1 MAYPKIQCTY
11 NTTLHIKPVPFLF
24 RNIVLAELSS
34 FITPVFFPVTNGPLL
49 SRQVANTTVM
59 YPLQLKLG
67 CLRHTRTPC
76 TPAWS
81 AASQTGRQCV
91 CVCINCNN
99 RDPFSSIQGSG
110 ENIVPSLWPIMAI
123 RRSNIRTVFDK
134 AWPLLQD
141 TINGHLSCLGKI
153 DPFPLDCC
161 LCVHEQRQTQSASI
175 SRAICLWRALQLD
188 NTEFLDDGNYSL
200 QFKNFKLNV
209 PQRHDFGFSV
219 TVTAPVLTPMDCHH
233 WPKETHPALPDCKPT
248 ASKFRLRCSN
258 PPDPPSCSKRRQAT
272 FTACCQ
278 SCKALNAT
286 SK

>member
-153 DPFPLDCC
+153 DPFPLGCC

-200 QFKNFKLNV
+200 KTLNWTFLSGMTLPLVWLWRLQFWHLWTAITDQRKHTLLYQTANRPPQSSDSAAPTRQILHRAANGGRLLLQPAARAVKL
-209 PQRHDFGFSV
+209 
-219 TVTAPVLTPMDCHH
+219 
-233 WPKETHPALPDCKPT
+233 
-248 ASKFRLRCSN
+248 
-258 PPDPPSCSKRRQAT
+258 
-272 FTACCQ
+272 
-278 SCKALNAT
+278 
-286 SK
+286 